1 MASITDVARVA
12 GVTAGVVSRL
22 LNDDP
27 ALRIRP
33 ETRERVL
40 AAARELEYTPNHAAR
55 ALRRARVGV
64 LGLAVHDISNP
75 VYGAVIEGAQTT
87 ASERGHVLLLA
98 DVMELA
104 RDNEA
109 FARVIRSGA
118 IDGLLLMRAGNER
131 DRMVARIS
139 SARVPT
145 VLIND
150 RSRTLGSVALDDRA
164 AARLATSHLLE
175 LGHRRVALLRLDGR
189 FARSADR
196 VRGWK
201 DACVAHGLETP
212 AEYVVGGGHTAA
224 AGGVGMR
231 ALLELERRPTAVVA
245 SSVLSAM
252 GAVAA
257 IRAAG
262 LEVPRDISVVGYH
275 DVFFT
280 EHLAPPLTVVKLAL
294 REMGAVAVTTLLDQ
308 LDGAPARHVVVT
320 EPEPELVLRAS
331 TAPPSSDRSS

>member
-1 MASITDVARVA
+1 MASIVDVARVA
-12 GVTAGVVSRL
+12 GVTPGVVSRL
-22 LNDDP
+22 LNGDP
-27 ALRIRP
+27 ALRVRP
-33 ETRERVL
+33 ETRDRVL
-40 AAARELEYTPNHAAR
+40 AASRELEYTPNHAAR

-75 VYGAVIEGAQTT
+75 VYSAVIEGAQTA
-87 ASERGHVLLLA
+87 ASDRGHVLLLA

-109 FARVIRSGA
+109 FARVIRSGV

-150 RSRTLGSVALDDRA
+150 RSRSLGSVALDDRA
-164 AARLATSHLLE
+164 GARLATSHLLE

-189 FARSADR
+189 FARSLDR

-201 DACVAHGLETP
+201 DACTQHGIE
-212 AEYVVGGGHTAA
+212 ARSEYVVGGGHTAA
-224 AGGVGMR
+224 GGEAGMR
-231 ALLELERRPTAVVA
+231 ALLELEPRPTAVVA
-245 SSVLSAM
+245 SSVLSAI
-252 GAVAA
+252 GAMAS

-262 LEVPRDISVVGYH
+262 LQIPRDISVIGYH
-275 DVFFT
+275 DVFLT
-280 EHLAPPLTVVKLAL
+280 EHLAPALTVVKLAL
-294 REMGAVAVTTLLDQ
+294 REVGQVAVTSLLAQ

-320 EPEPELVLRAS
+320 APEPELVLRQS
-331 TAPPSSDRSS
+331 TAPPPSDMAS